1 MLGSED
7 ARRKLLAS
15 VLLVGGGLAFR
26 GAGAYLQSRLG
37 PGAEVSHHDS
47 DVDSNDDVTKVITSP
62 RDTPGDS
69 VVWRGA
75 AIMAGLETAQ
85 VATLAFFVKN
95 VCILISGTLDPASG
109 VEQERPEAAA
119 RARPLPLGLTLSP
132 HWSVSQAWPLIG

>member
-15 VLLVGGGLAFR
+15 VLVVGGGLAFR

-37 PGAEVSHHDS
+37 AGAEVSHHDS
-47 DVDSNDDVTKVITSP
+47 DVDSNDDVTQVITSP

-85 VATLAFFVKN
+85 VATLKTFFGKKMF
-95 VCILISGTLDPASG
+95 
-109 VEQERPEAAA
+109 
-119 RARPLPLGLTLSP
+119 
-132 HWSVSQAWPLIG
+132 VS

>member
-15 VLLVGGGLAFR
+15 VLVVGGGLAFR
-26 GAGAYLQSRLG
+26 GAVAYLQSRLG
-37 PGAEVSHHDS
+37 PGAEVRHHDS
-47 DVDSNDDVTKVITSP
+47 DQDDDNDDVQVITSP

-85 VATLAFFVKN
+85 VATFKKCF
-95 VCILISGTLDPASG
+95 
-109 VEQERPEAAA
+109 
-119 RARPLPLGLTLSP
+119 
-132 HWSVSQAWPLIG
+132 W